1 MDAGKRPNKLHLG
14 VQMESR
20 ERVFRARYFSLLVAG
35 TREEEEGERRGM
47 VEPWPARRDRFCTR
61 HEECNLPGFS
71 PLPPPPTSPSPPPR
85 TTIFHPLD
93 RQLLP
98 LLLRRR
104 QRRRSLSTDSE
115 LLRNKILTIDDAR
128 SSARIRFNVRL
139 SFFLPSFPPASREG
153 ICFILFRFILFYLAA
168 PFVPLTLYSPFSS
181 IRKGGGEERVANLFF
196 HASFP
201 WVWFPWKPG
210 IYLCRRG
217 GKGRRK

>member
-1 MDAGKRPNKLHLG
+1 MYVCYLGLRRNIFRNVRIQIFRGCITSYYYKVDAGKRPNKLHLG

-98 LLLRRR
+98 LPLRRR

-128 SSARIRFNVRL
+128 IRFNVRL
-139 SFFLPSFPPASREG
+139 SFFSPPFLQQAERE
-153 ICFILFRFILFYLAA
+153 FVLFYFALSY
-168 PFVPLTLYSPFSS
+168 FISPLL
-181 IRKGGGEERVANLFF
+181 
-196 HASFP
+196 SF
-201 WVWFPWKPG
+201 
-210 IYLCRRG
+210 L
-217 GKGRRK
+217 

>member
-1 MDAGKRPNKLHLG
+1 MYVSKFFEDVSRVTTTKWTLANDPINYISVYKWSRASGYFVRVISLSSLLERGKR
-14 VQMESR
+14 R
-20 ERVFRARYFSLLVAG
+20 R
-35 TREEEEGERRGM
+35 GERRGM

-98 LLLRRR
+98 LPLRRR

-139 SFFLPSFPPASREG
+139 SFFSPPFLQQAERE
-153 ICFILFRFILFYLAA
+153 FVLFYFALSY
-168 PFVPLTLYSPFSS
+168 FISPLLS
-181 IRKGGGEERVANLFF
+181 FF
-196 HASFP
+196 
-201 WVWFPWKPG
+201 
-210 IYLCRRG
+210 
-217 GKGRRK
+217 